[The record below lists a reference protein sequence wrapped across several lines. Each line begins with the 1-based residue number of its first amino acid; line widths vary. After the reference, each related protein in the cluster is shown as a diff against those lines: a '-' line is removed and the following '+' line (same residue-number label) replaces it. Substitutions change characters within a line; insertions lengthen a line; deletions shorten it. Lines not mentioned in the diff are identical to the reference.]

1 MNHTTLI
8 GRITKTP
15 ELKTTQSNIP
25 VIAFTLAVDKQ
36 FKDESGEKQ
45 ADFFTIVAWRKLAEL
60 VAQYCD
66 KGSLIAVD
74 GKLSTRQY
82 DTENGTK
89 YVVEVV
95 AENIEF
101 LTPKKKEEKQEEVKS
116 GKFTSE
122 QVYEAAKQL
131 AAQDDPELPF

>member
-1 MNHTTLI
+1 MSFNKVFLI
-8 GRITKTP
+8 GRITKSV

-25 VIAFTLAVDKQ
+25 VVAFTLAVDKQ
-36 FKDESGEKQ
+36 FKDDEKQ

-60 VAQYCD
+60 IVQYCD

-82 DTENGTK
+82 DTENGTR

-95 AENIEF
+95 ADNVEF

-116 GKFTSE
+116 GKYSSE
-122 QVYEAAKQL
+122 QMYEASKQL
-131 AAQDDPELPF
+131 AAEEDLPF